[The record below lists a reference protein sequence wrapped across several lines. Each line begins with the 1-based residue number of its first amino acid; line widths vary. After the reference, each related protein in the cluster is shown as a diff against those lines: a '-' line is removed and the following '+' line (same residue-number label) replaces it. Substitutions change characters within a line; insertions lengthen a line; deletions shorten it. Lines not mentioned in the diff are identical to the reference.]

1 MRTKHLPILQSRQRR
16 LERRCL
22 LAPTVAAAVGVF
34 GQEKRLSELA
44 NAGGTVEI
52 VVETGAIRVPR
63 RNETSVTEPLPFR
76 MHRKRLRERSVFY
89 IAGMATVRMHRNGV
103 VTRPRRSFEMAHEHI
118 PTYGE
123 SLESALFES
132 RKEKRID
139 LPHPLPHKAPRLP
152 PCRRILLQEPAV
164 QRAHRR
170 RIVRTLRFSPFIGK
184 ALYASAFTEYK
195 RMFKLVVAG
204 DADNLRIVDK
214 PPTGVG
220 IDRLH
225 HIIESGLPGSAAFG
239 IGIHAKARIF
249 ALLRLV
255 RAAPEP
261 TGHDI
266 GEKIYPALAQTL
278 DEIPEPVGES
288 RVDRNL
294 IGRLR
299 QFHIGEIPAVLAGFR
314 QAVQSDKSVIPEM
327 QPDKIHAGK
336 PNLFGNR
343 LDFIM
348 RVPLKSVLPG
358 SVDTVEAFKP
368 HLHSRSVLE
377 TQISVGIGHNAPV
390 GVNVFPGNML
400 RHIQNRSG
408 DDIHPG
414 HPDRR
419 ERGGFIYLPH
429 IDRSPLSVSD
439 YHLRRCRNR
448 CGSRQCDECRCH
460 RSIPFFKTD
469 HEIPFSV
476 VILNTPHRTIIFN
489 PGGRTSNAPFSY
501 KML

>member
-1 MRTKHLPILQSRQRR
+1 
-16 LERRCL
+16 
-22 LAPTVAAAVGVF
+22 
-34 GQEKRLSELA
+34 
-44 NAGGTVEI
+44 
-52 VVETGAIRVPR
+52 
-63 RNETSVTEPLPFR
+63 
-76 MHRKRLRERSVFY
+76 
-89 IAGMATVRMHRNGV
+89 MHRNGV
-103 VTRPRRSFEMAHEHI
+103 VTRSRRTFEMAHVHI
-118 PTYGE
+118 PAYGKP
-123 SLESALFES
+123 LESALFES
-132 RKEKRID
+132 RKKKRID

-152 PCRRILLQEPAV
+152 PCLRILLQKSAV

-225 HIIESGLPGSAAFG
+225 HIVEPGLPGSAAFG
-239 IGIHAKARIF
+239 IGIHAKARILAF
-249 ALLRLV
+249 LRLV
-255 RAAPEP
+255 CSAPEP

-266 GEKIYPALAQTL
+266 GEKIYPALAQTF

-288 RVDRNL
+288 LVDRNL

-314 QAVQSDKSVIPEM
+314 EAVKTDKSVIPEM

-408 DDIHPG
+408 NDIHPG

-419 ERGGFIYLPH
+419 KRGGFIYLPH
-429 IDRSPLSVSD
+429 IDRPPLSASD

-460 RSIPFFKTD
+460 RSIQFFKTD

-476 VILNTPHRTIIFN
+476 VILNTSHRTIIFN
-489 PGGRTSNAPFSY
+489 PGGRTSNAPFLY